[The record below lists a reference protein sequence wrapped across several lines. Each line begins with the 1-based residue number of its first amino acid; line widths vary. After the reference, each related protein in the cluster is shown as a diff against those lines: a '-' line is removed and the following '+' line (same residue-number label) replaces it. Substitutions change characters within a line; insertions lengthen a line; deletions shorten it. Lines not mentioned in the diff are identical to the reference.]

1 MKYRILFFSV
11 PFLCLINHV
20 LADPI
25 ISFFMRHYPDQ
36 EYYLKQVKKPWRQT
50 SQMHSQ
56 LNLQP
61 LSGLYASY
69 GGMIQVSDLHG
80 EITFPRKHTGNSLYL
95 VITTEI
101 IPITMFYNT
110 VHHWEINPKLPATIY
125 QLEQKKDKETNITYW
140 EVSIS
145 SLPVNNILPIESI
158 VIFAKPTNIYLP
170 VGVYAT
176 SESSNLMLPDIYVKK
191 GINVVENSLY
201 VTALGHFFA
210 SVKKEIG
217 KKEPK
222 YYNFKVH

>member
-11 PFLCLINHV
+11 SLLCLINHV

-50 SQMHSQ
+50 SQMHTQ
-56 LNLQP
+56 LDLQP
-61 LSGLYASY
+61 LVGLYASY
-69 GGMIQVSDLHG
+69 GGMIQTSDLNG
-80 EITFPRKHTGNSLYL
+80 QISFPRKHTGNILYL
-95 VITTEI
+95 VVTTEI
-101 IPITMFYNT
+101 IPIIMFYNT

-125 QLEQKKDKETNITYW
+125 QLEQKKDPETNILFW

-145 SLPVNNILPIESI
+145 SLPVNNILPLESI

-170 VGVYAT
+170 IGVHTAK
-176 SESSNLMLPDIYVKK
+176 EQPNLQLPDVYVKK
-191 GINVVENSLY
+191 GINIVENSLY
-201 VTALGHFFA
+201 VTTMEHFFS

-222 YYNFKVH
+222 YYNFKIF